1 MAIQVLTPT
10 FDIEACLK
18 EIRQCLE
25 IGWTGVGYK
34 TIEFEKK
41 WKEYTGLNNA
51 HFLNSATSGLHLAV
65 KLFKEFEGWEDG
77 DEIITTP
84 ITFVSTNH
92 VILYE
97 NLKPIFADVD
107 EYLCLDPYDAE
118 KKITNKTRAIM
129 FVGYAG
135 NVGQYY
141 KIVELCKKHNLKL
154 ILDAAHMAGTR
165 YNEEIPGKEA
175 DAVIYSFQAVKPL
188 PTFDSGMVC
197 FKDNEYDFLARKFSW
212 MGIDKDT
219 FARTNA
225 GLYKWKYDVPFL
237 GYKYNG
243 NSIAAAIALVQ
254 LKQLDSDNK
263 RRREI
268 AAIYNSFLQNC
279 SNIRV
284 IPTTPDCESSQ
295 HLYVIAIDNREKIIN
310 RLSKMGVNCSVHY
323 ICNTEFPMYSYAKGT
338 CPNAEKMSN
347 LIMTLPTHLR
357 LTNEQIQGISNNIK
371 ILTRSV

>member
-10 FDIEACLK
+10 FDIEGCLK

-25 IGWTGVGYK
+25 KGWTGVGYK
-34 TIEFEKK
+34 TVEFEKK
-41 WKEYTGLNNA
+41 WKEYTGLSNA

-97 NLKPIFADVD
+97 NLKPVFADVD
-107 EYLCLDPYDAE
+107 DYLCLDPYDAE

-129 FVGYAG
+129 FVGYSG
-135 NVGQYY
+135 NVGQYD
-141 KIVELCKKHNLKL
+141 KIVELCKKYNLKL

-165 YNEEIPGKEA
+165 YNGEIPGKEA
-175 DAVIYSFQAVKPL
+175 DAIIYSFQAVKPM

-197 FKDNEYDFLARKFSW
+197 FKDSQYDSLARKFSW

-225 GLYKWKYDVPFL
+225 GIYKWKYDVPFL

-243 NSIAAAIALVQ
+243 NSIAAAIAIAQ
-254 LKQLDSDNK
+254 LKQLDKDNQK
-263 RRREI
+263 RREV
-268 AAIYNSFLQNC
+268 ADIYNNFFKEC
-279 SNIRV
+279 HNITV
-284 IPTTPDCESSQ
+284 IPTTPGCLSSQ
-295 HLYVIAIDNREKIIN
+295 HLYVIAINNRDKILN
-310 RLSKMGVNCSVHY
+310 KLSTIGINCSVHY

-347 LIMTLPTHLR
+347 RIMTLPIHLR
-357 LTNEQIQGISNNIK
+357 LTNEQIKGISNNIR
-371 ILTRSV
+371 ILTRSI